1 MSGIAVVTGGGSGL
15 GREFA
20 HALSAAG
27 FDVVITGRT
36 EASLQ
41 ETAAHSDAIR
51 VRRCDVRSGAE
62 VRDLFS
68 WIEQEFGRID
78 VLVNNAG
85 RGAPGVPVED
95 VDEQDWR
102 DIVDTN
108 LTGAFLCAQAAY
120 VLMKRQRPQG
130 GRIINNGSIS
140 AHVPRPYAVG
150 YTATK
155 HAITGL
161 TRALSLEGRAHNIAC
176 GQLDIGNAA
185 TDMTAR
191 MSDGVPQA
199 DGSVAPE
206 PTIDARVVA
215 DAVVHLAR
223 LPLDVNV
230 PFMTVMANGMP
241 FMGRG

>member
-15 GREFA
+15 GRRFA
-20 HALSAAG
+20 LALSEAG
-27 FDVVITGRT
+27 FEVVITGRT
-36 EASLQ
+36 EARLN
-41 ETAAHSDAIR
+41 ETAAQGSAIH
-51 VRRCDVRSGAE
+51 VRRCDVRNGDD
-62 VRDLFS
+62 VRGLFG
-68 WIEQEFGRID
+68 WVEEEFGRVD

-85 RGAPGVPVED
+85 MGAPGVPVED
-95 VDEQDWR
+95 VAEQDWR

-108 LTGAFLCAQAAY
+108 LTGAFLVAQAAY
-120 VLMKRQRPQG
+120 ALMKRQRPQG

-161 TRALSLEGRAHNIAC
+161 TRALSLEGRAFDIAC
-176 GQLDIGNAA
+176 GQIDIGNAA

-191 MSDGVPQA
+191 MSAGVPQA

-206 PTIDARVVA
+206 PTIDAVIVA
-215 DAVVHLAR
+215 DAVVQLAR

-230 PFMTVMANGMP
+230 PFMTIMANGMP
-241 FMGRG
+241 FVGRG